1 LAVTSI
7 ETHAV
12 LRAKWML
19 ENLLGTPPPPPPG
32 VPPFPAGGR
41 ERRDPVGARAARG
54 TPQESGAPTVTPGS
68 ARVRLENFDAVGKWR
83 TLDANA
89 PIDASGV
96 LVDGTKFTGP
106 AELRQ
111 TLVQR
116 RSQVVR
122 TIAEK
127 MLTYAL
133 GRGLESTDAPVVR
146 QVARATDA
154 QGGRW
159 SSLILEI
166 VKSTPFRMRRSES

>member
-1 LAVTSI
+1 MRERLARIARTRSAPTATRPWI
-7 ETHAV
+7 RSGSRSRISTRWAS
-12 LRAKWML
+12 
-19 ENLLGTPPPPPPG
+19 
-32 VPPFPAGGR
+32 GGR
-41 ERRDPVGARAARG
+41 
-54 TPQESGAPTVTPGS
+54 
-68 ARVRLENFDAVGKWR
+68 
-83 TLDANA
+83 LDANA

-111 TLVQR
+111 TLVSRQG
-116 RSQVVR
+116 QIVR
-122 TIAEK
+122 TISEK

-146 QVARATDA
+146 QIAKGTEA

-166 VKSTPFRMRRSES
+166 VKSTPFRMRRSDS